1 MPANIEFKRPYILR
15 ASTADGAANITG
27 ATQKNGHAYKGV
39 RITPVVTSF
48 TGTSVTF
55 TLEGLD
61 PITGGAYTL
70 LAAAAISAASATPVP
85 LLIYPGAIAVA
96 NKVLNEVLPI
106 WWRIKTTGTYTVC
119 TWSVYAELI
128 P

>member
-1 MPANIEFKRPYILR
+1 MSLAIAPKRSYILR

-27 ATQKNGHAYKGV
+27 VTQKNGHYYKGL
-39 RITPVVTSF
+39 RLSIVVSAI

-55 TLEGLD
+55 TIEGLD
-61 PITGGAYTL
+61 PLTGGAYTL

-85 LLIYPGAIAVA
+85 LIIYPGAIAVA
-96 NKVLNEVLPI
+96 NVVLNQTLPL

-119 TWSVYAELI
+119 TSSVYAELI

>member
-1 MPANIEFKRPYILR
+1 MSQDYSPKRSYILR
-15 ASTADGAANITG
+15 ASTADAAANITG
-27 ATQKNGHAYKGV
+27 TTQKNGHYYKGL
-39 RITPVVTSF
+39 RLSIVVSAF

-55 TLEGLD
+55 TIEGLD

-70 LAAAAISAASATPVP
+70 LAAAAITASSTTPVP
-85 LLIYPGAIAVA
+85 LLIYPGAIAVT
-96 NKVLNEVLPI
+96 NVVLNQTLPI

-119 TWSVYAELI
+119 TSSVYAELI